1 MARICMIGAGNVATH
16 LSLALQR
23 SGHEIIQVF
32 SRTEET
38 AKILAEK
45 LNCPYTNNIQ
55 EILQAQLSII
65 AINDD
70 AINAI
75 SSKLRG
81 PVVHTSG
88 TKSLEVL
95 QNKASG
101 VFYPL
106 QTFSK
111 NKNIDFRTIP
121 ICIEANNKKIMS
133 LLQSLANSIS
143 DHVYPISS
151 EQRKYLHLSAVIACN
166 FSNLMYQFA
175 SEICGTHNIS
185 FEMLKPLI
193 NETSD
198 KINHVSAA
206 KAQTGPAHRK
216 DLETIKEQL
225 LLLEIDKEKKEIYKL
240 LTQSIINRS

>member
-1 MARICMIGAGNVATH
+1 MIGAGNVATH

-32 SRTEET
+32 SRTEVA
-38 AKILAEK
+38 AKVLADK

-55 EILQAQLSII
+55 EILRAQLSII
-65 AINDD
+65 AVNDD

-75 SSKLRG
+75 SSKLSG

-88 TKSLEVL
+88 TKSLEAL
-95 QNKASG
+95 QNNVCG

-121 ICIEANNKKIMS
+121 ICIEANNKEIMS
-133 LLQSLANSIS
+133 LLQNLANSIS
-143 DHVYPISS
+143 NHVYPISS

-175 SEICGTHNIS
+175 SEICNTYNIS
-185 FEMLKPLI
+185 FDLLKPLI

-198 KINHVSAA
+198 KINHVPAV

>member
-1 MARICMIGAGNVATH
+1 MAQICMIGAGNVATH

-23 SGHEIIQVF
+23 SGHEITQVF

-38 AKILAEK
+38 AKVLAEK

-65 AINDD
+65 AISDD

-95 QNKASG
+95 QNKVSG

-121 ICIEANNKKIMS
+121 ICIEANNKEIMY

-143 DHVYPISS
+143 DYVYTISS

-175 SEICGTHNIS
+175 SEICRTHNIS

-198 KINHVSAA
+198 KINHVSAV
-206 KAQTGPAHRK
+206 KAQTGPAYRK

-225 LLLEIDKEKKEIYKL
+225 LLLEKDKEKKRNLQITDSKHY
-240 LTQSIINRS
+240 